1 MLLILDR
8 KEDPVTP
15 LLTQWTYQAQLHE
28 LIGIE
33 HNVVNLAKV
42 NKQFLKEKIEQ
53 QKFVVGHQD
62 AFYIENQ
69 FSNFGD
75 LASNVKVAIDSIAS
89 SKNNQF
95 KIENLEDMQR
105 ALDSLP
111 ELKQHS
117 SNVQKHVTLTCEI
130 SRLVESRV
138 ISPFKLITEIDGHLP
153 RRARHCFQREQ
164 VRALQRHP
172 IVDQGPGHRGV

>member
-33 HNVVNLAKV
+33 HNVVNLGKV
-42 NKQFLKEKIEQ
+42 NKQFLKEKVEN
-53 QKFVVGHQD
+53 QKFVVGYQD
-62 AFYIENQ
+62 AFYIENR

-75 LASNVKVAIDSIAS
+75 LASNVKVAIDSITKKQHS
-89 SKNNQF
+89 SV

-105 ALDSLP
+105 ALDALP

-130 SRLVESRV
+130 SRLVEERV
-138 ISPFKLITEIDGHLP
+138 LFLN
-153 RRARHCFQREQ
+153 RN
-164 VRALQRHP
+164 
-172 IVDQGPGHRGV
+172 